1 MKAKV
6 ESLQHQDYPSNIS
19 PDVRQAIKQLHHMK
33 KIVIRQADKGSCTVI
48 VDREQY
54 LREGHEHLEDPKTYQ
69 QCAADRTVEIAHKAN
84 WAVEHHHKIGT
95 ISKYYRSQLL
105 TNTEQVRTQHL
116 YFLRKVH
123 KHPHRLRPIVSA
135 SSGPTERISGHLV
148 RMLGPYLKDI
158 PSLVGNSL
166 EVVNMLEGLD
176 LSQNPDLLLVTFD
189 VQSFHLSHRDLG

>member
-1 MKAKV
+1 MNFTMKMI
-6 ESLQHQDYPSNIS
+6 DMT
-19 PDVRQAIKQLHHMK
+19 AIKQLHHMK

-148 RMLGPYLKDI
+148 RMLGPYLSEGHSQLSWKFVRVGEHAGRSGSQPESR
-158 PSLVGNSL
+158 PS
-166 EVVNMLEGLD
+166 
-176 LSQNPDLLLVTFD
+176 TCHF
-189 VQSFHLSHRDLG
+189 

>member
-19 PDVRQAIKQLHHMK
+19 PDVRKAIKQLHHTK

-176 LSQNPDLLLVTFD
+176 LSQNPDLLLVSFD
-189 VQSFHLSHRDLG
+189 VQSL